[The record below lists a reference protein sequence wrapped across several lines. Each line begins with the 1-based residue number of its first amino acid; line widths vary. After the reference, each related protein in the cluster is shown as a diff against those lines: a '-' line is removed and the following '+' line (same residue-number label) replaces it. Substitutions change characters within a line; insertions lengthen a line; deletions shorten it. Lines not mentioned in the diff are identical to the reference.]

1 MMFESCRSHITIGG
15 SKGAAVHW
23 TLWPNSLCW
32 DHSDVIGGKRRNAG
46 FWVIQDVIMSIFPR
60 TFVDLFWQN
69 EAVTWVFLLFF
80 WLYHAGKKLF
90 TSPRGLGILA
100 TYLQVGS
107 VFGEQF
113 LGPWSWI
120 HKTKKGVAIC
130 FLSGVCVCVFVP
142 WVFSLPWLVLFR
154 KQKLEPLFS
163 YASTNSIQF
172 PMWIACWIWDISY
185 HGAGWCRSLGSHTR
199 ADFIIAFTE
208 GSL

>member
-130 FLSGVCVCVFVP
+130 FLSGVCVCVCVCF
-142 WVFSLPWLVLFR
+142 
-154 KQKLEPLFS
+154 
-163 YASTNSIQF
+163 
-172 PMWIACWIWDISY
+172 
-185 HGAGWCRSLGSHTR
+185 RSLGVFSSLIG
-199 ADFIIAFTE
+199 FIQETKTGALVFLCFHQFHPIPNVNCLLDLRHFIPWRRLVPL
-208 GSL
+208 SR